1 VGKVRAPVPG
11 RKGTCSVCTSEH
23 RHKIE
28 IGLTYK
34 VPRSTL
40 ARRYGLSDD
49 SVTRHAK
56 NHLTPTMRAAIL
68 AAQKPAVVD
77 LEALTR
83 SEEEGLLAQLVHQRG
98 RLQLTV
104 EQAQSLG
111 DTSGVV
117 RAERAITQ
125 NLELVAK
132 LLGQLV
138 QHHQVTHASVL
149 VSPDYLK
156 LRQVLVETLRPHKA
170 AALDVGRALA
180 KLEQEAATAIKAKA
194 AKANGVPVLIEGRAE
209 PIGSPPVRSNGG
221 PLPGD
226 PPDTEAAQ

>member
-1 VGKVRAPVPG
+1 MGNVC
-11 RKGTCSVCTSEH
+11 TVCTSPH
-23 RHKIE
+23 RHLIE
-28 IGLTYK
+28 VGLVHRTPMRVLGK
-34 VPRSTL
+34 RFGVSEHAVFRHSK
-40 ARRYGLSDD
+40 GH
-49 SVTRHAK
+49 VT
-56 NHLTPTMRAAIL
+56 PQMRAAIL
-68 AAQKPAVVD
+68 AAQQPQAVD
-77 LEALTR
+77 LEQLQR
-83 SEEEGLLAQLVHQRG
+83 SENEGLLAQLVSQRA

-156 LRQVLVETLRPHKA
+156 LRQVLTEALRPFPP
-170 AALDVGRALA
+170 AALAVGKALHQ
-180 KLEQEAATAIKAKA
+180 LEAEAARDIEQRATDGKRPLVIEHDA
-194 AKANGVPVLIEGRAE
+194 GEVL
-209 PIGSPPVRSNGG
+209 
-221 PLPGD
+221 
-226 PPDTEAAQ
+226 Q

>member
-1 VGKVRAPVPG
+1 
-11 RKGTCSVCTSEH
+11 
-23 RHKIE
+23 
-28 IGLTYK
+28 
-34 VPRSTL
+34 
-40 ARRYGLSDD
+40 
-49 SVTRHAK
+49 
-56 NHLTPTMRAAIL
+56 MRAAIL
-68 AAQKPAVVD
+68 AAQQPQAVD
-77 LEALTR
+77 LEQLQR
-83 SEEEGLLAQLVHQRG
+83 SENEGLLAQLVSQRA

-180 KLEQEAATAIKAKA
+180 KLEQEAATTIKAKA

-209 PIGSPPVRSNGG
+209 PISPPV
-221 PLPGD
+221 
-226 PPDTEAAQ
+226 PPDTEVV

>member
-1 VGKVRAPVPG
+1 MGNVC
-11 RKGTCSVCTSEH
+11 TVCTSPH
-23 RHKIE
+23 RHLIE
-28 IGLTYK
+28 VGLVHKTPMR
-34 VPRSTL
+34 VL
-40 ARRYGLSDD
+40 GRRFGVSEHAVFRH
-49 SVTRHAK
+49 SKGHVT
-56 NHLTPTMRAAIL
+56 PQMRAAIL
-68 AAQKPAVVD
+68 AAQQPQAVD
-77 LEALTR
+77 LEQLQR
-83 SEEEGLLAQLVHQRG
+83 SENEGLLAQLVSQRA

-156 LRQVLVETLRPHKA
+156 LRQVLVEALRPHKA

-209 PIGSPPVRSNGG
+209 PIGSPPV
-221 PLPGD
+221 
-226 PPDTEAAQ
+226 PPDTEVV